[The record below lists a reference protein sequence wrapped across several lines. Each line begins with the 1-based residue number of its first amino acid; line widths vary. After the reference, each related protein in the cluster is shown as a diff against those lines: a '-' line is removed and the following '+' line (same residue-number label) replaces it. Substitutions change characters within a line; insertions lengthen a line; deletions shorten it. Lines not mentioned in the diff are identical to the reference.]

1 MSVNSDNQLKF
12 EEGLTEPLTIMNAG
26 TEEFPFGS
34 KFVVHIEPLDGKDHF
49 MPSPGLEKKIKEG
62 NVDIGDKITI
72 EKVAKSEQYPYG
84 YFSVNVVEKGKGP
97 QIAKDR
103 IAESP
108 VGAGFAHKDAKDSQS
123 KAAPAPQSSE
133 PNDATKL
140 NVLWNYYISITSEA
154 GHKPGDEDI
163 PF

>member
-1 MSVNSDNQLKF
+1 MSVNSENELKW
-12 EEGLTEPLTIMNAG
+12 EIGVSEPLTIMDAG

-34 KFVVHIEPLDGKDHF
+34 KFVVHIEPLITGHDHF
-49 MPSPGLEKKIKEG
+49 MPSAGLEKKIKEG

-103 IAESP
+103 QPEVSP
-108 VGAGFAHKDAKDSQS
+108 
-123 KAAPAPQSSE
+123 APAPTLQSQSNE

-154 GHKPGDEDI
+154 GHKPGDEKL